1 MPVLKR
7 HIVIAL
13 SVVAGLAAASAVA
26 YLYMKFDPAESVMFP
41 RCIFHEMTGL
51 SCPGCGSQRAIHALL
66 NLDLGGALG
75 SNALLVLSLPF
86 MALLVF
92 AWLMRRRIPGLYARL
107 GSRVVIWSVFAVII
121 LWWITRNI
129 FGI

>member
-75 SNALLVLSLPF
+75 SNAFLVLSLPF

-92 AWLMRRRIPGLYARL
+92 AWLMRRRIPGFYARL